1 MDKLGYT
8 SAFPNAVAVDKNN
21 KIIVALSGTVV
32 KSVIS
37 FDRNRWEEI
46 TRPDNMRDLK
56 ALAFEGDKIWV
67 GGSGRGSMDG
77 NTDK

>member
-1 MDKLGYT
+1 MEETGEFTTQNTLLKDNEIKCITYDSRHKTIWVG
-8 SAFPNAVAVDKNN
+8 
-21 KIIVALSGTVV
+21 
-32 KSVIS
+32 
-37 FDRNRWEEI
+37 NRWEEI